1 MLVLALLLLLLL
13 WVAVPLG
20 ALGVALAPVLPPL
33 LLLLLLPPPQ
43 LLLQWTAMTMQGR
56 L

>member
-1 MLVLALLLLLLL
+1 MLVLALLLLLL

-33 LLLLLLPPPQ
+33 LVLLLLPPPQ